1 LVGADFSALF
11 VRVIVHSIDRSVLLL
26 YAVAAREATGTT
38 RDEAEIDAAGD
49 VPAGGRLVRVPID
62 ELQQAE
68 QK

>member
-1 LVGADFSALF
+1 MSILLLCDCQV
-11 VRVIVHSIDRSVLLL
+11 IDRCILLL
-26 YAVAAREATGTT
+26 YAVAAREATGMT
-38 RDEAEIDAAGD
+38 RDDVEVDAAGD